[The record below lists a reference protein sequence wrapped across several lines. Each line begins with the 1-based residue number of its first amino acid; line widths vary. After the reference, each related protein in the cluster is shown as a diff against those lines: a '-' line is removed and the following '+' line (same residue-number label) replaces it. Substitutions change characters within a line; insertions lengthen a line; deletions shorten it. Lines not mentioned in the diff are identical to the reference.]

1 MLVTAIQWILA
12 FFVGYAFV
20 AVTIYIAVCIVEA
33 LQKLKN
39 KRR

>member
-1 MLVTAIQWILA
+1 MLTLIQWLLA

-20 AVTIYIAVCIVEA
+20 AVTIYIALCIAEA
-33 LQKLKN
+33 LQKLIN

>member
-1 MLVTAIQWILA
+1 MLTLIQWLLA

-20 AVTIYIAVCIVEA
+20 AVTIYIALCIVEA
-33 LQKLKN
+33 LQKLTN